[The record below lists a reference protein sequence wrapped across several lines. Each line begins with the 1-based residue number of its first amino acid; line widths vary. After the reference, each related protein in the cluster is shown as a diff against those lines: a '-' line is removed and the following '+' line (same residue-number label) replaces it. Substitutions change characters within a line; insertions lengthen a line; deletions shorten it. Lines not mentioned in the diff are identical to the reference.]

1 MSNVM
6 VLISSIRRTAR
17 ESTIFIEP
25 SRLRDYIA
33 RVTDILARIHGAFYG
48 EMCIGHIESL

>member
-1 MSNVM
+1 M